1 MKKVFKLAFVALAT
15 LSLGSMMTS
24 CDEENGIISIIKNL
38 LNPGESYTYTG
49 TAASQ
54 SLTGS
59 YDKEEWYRI
68 NDKDSQ
74 FSNMQVTLKS
84 TQTDATI
91 TIPAFTDGKVSVS
104 ATTIGGLTQTLNEEK
119 TLTTLGI
126 DMSTTT
132 INGTITVDGTTYTIR
147 NLYFEK
153 AAATTTSL
161 ELAITLYYGTDSEGD
176 NYSKAINFT
185 YTGTALPPN
194 KSRPGMTSGQHCA

>member
-24 CDEENGIISIIKNL
+24 CDEENGIISIIRNL
-38 LNPGESYTYTG
+38 LNPGETYTYTG

-104 ATTIGGLTQTLNEEK
+104 STTIGGLTQTLNEEK

-132 INGTITVDGTTYTIR
+132 IDGTISVDGTSYTIR

-161 ELAITLYYGTDSEGD
+161 ELAITLYYSIDSEGD

-185 YTGTALPPN
+185 YTGTAP
-194 KSRPGMTSGQHCA
+194 AAE

>member
-38 LNPGESYTYTG
+38 LNPGETYTYTG

-104 ATTIGGLTQTLNEEK
+104 ATTIGRLTQTLNEEK

-132 INGTITVDGTTYTIR
+132 INGTITVDGTSYTIR

-185 YTGTALPPN
+185 YTGTAP
-194 KSRPGMTSGQHCA
+194 AAE